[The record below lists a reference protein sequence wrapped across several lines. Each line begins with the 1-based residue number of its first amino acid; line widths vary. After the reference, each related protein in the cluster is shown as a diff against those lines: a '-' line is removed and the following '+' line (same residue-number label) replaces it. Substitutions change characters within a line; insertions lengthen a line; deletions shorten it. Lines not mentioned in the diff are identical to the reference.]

1 MEDASDFDL
10 QGYYLQRP
18 KDTDTMED
26 TPFTKSS
33 ILYIKILKIKFNNT
47 YQFQIAV

>member
-26 TPFTKSS
+26 TPFTKSI
-33 ILYIKILKIKFNNT
+33 ILYIKMFTIKFHTKMN
-47 YQFQIAV
+47 